1 MQIPPLV
8 VWRREHHFSG
18 YNRGVA
24 ESALSIAASGR

>member
-1 MQIPPLV
+1 MQIPPL
-8 VWRREHHFSG
+8 WRREHHFSG